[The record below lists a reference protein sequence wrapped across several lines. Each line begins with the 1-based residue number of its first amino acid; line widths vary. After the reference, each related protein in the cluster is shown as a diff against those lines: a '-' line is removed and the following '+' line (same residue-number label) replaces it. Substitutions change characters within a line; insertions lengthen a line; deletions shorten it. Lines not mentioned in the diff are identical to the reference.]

1 MLNKQLTKKQAE
13 ILDYIKKFS
22 QKNNYSPALSKI
34 AEHFK
39 VSIPTIHQHIE
50 YLKKKGYLKTQKG
63 IKHSIQTTHQ
73 NNNNDDLIKVPVL
86 GTIFIADNDQTTLKK
101 LYRGK
106 NGVRICLLTKKEFLN
121 RIKSTSGTIKNKY
134 KKIMI

>member
-13 ILDYIKKFS
+13 IFDYIKKFS

-34 AEHFK
+34 AGHFK

-73 NNNNDDLIKVPVL
+73 NNDGLIKVPIL
-86 GTIFIADNDQTTLKK
+86 GTIVIADNDQATLKK
-101 LYRGK
+101 IYQGK
-106 NGVRICLLTKKEFLN
+106 DIVRICLLTKKEFLN
-121 RIKSTSGTIKNKY
+121 RIKNTSGTTKNKY
-134 KKIMI
+134 KKVII